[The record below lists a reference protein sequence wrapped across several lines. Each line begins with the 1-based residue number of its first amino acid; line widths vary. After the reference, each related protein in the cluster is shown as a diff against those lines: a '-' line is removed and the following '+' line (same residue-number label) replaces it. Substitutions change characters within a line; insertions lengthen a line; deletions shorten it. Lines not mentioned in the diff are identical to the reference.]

1 MSALLVAFALAL
13 AVPLFFGSWRLGLA
27 GLGAQ
32 SLVVLAMQLAG
43 PHGDHVGSALLL
55 VLDLGVVRGL
65 ATPLLLARAA
75 RRCAPAALPAELV
88 PGDLLYWVA
97 AAGLVALGVE
107 LGVRLYPADPAQAS
121 HAATATVEVLIGFCV
136 IAHQRTVMGQAIG
149 MLTIES
155 GAVLFEGL
163 PGAAWPLPIHVGLAV
178 VFAGLVLL
186 VLSFLRD
193 DVDASPA
200 PVETSAQVEVL

>member
-1 MSALLVAFALAL
+1 MSALLVAFGLVLAI
-13 AVPLFFGSWRLGLA
+13 PLFFGSWRLALA

-32 SLVVLAMQLAG
+32 SLLVLAMQLAG

-55 VLDLGVVRGL
+55 SLDLGLLRGL
-65 ATPLLLARAA
+65 LTPLLVARAA
-75 RRCAPAALPAELV
+75 RRCPPAALPAELV

-107 LGVRLYPADPAQAS
+107 LGVHLFPDDPARAA
-121 HAATATVEVLIGFCV
+121 HAATATVEVLVGFCV
-136 IAHQRTVMGQAIG
+136 VAHQRTALGQAIG

-163 PGAAWPLPIHVGLAV
+163 LGSAWPLPIHLGLTL
-178 VFAGLVLL
+178 VFAGLVVL
-186 VLSFLRD
+186 VLAFLQGD
-193 DVDASPA
+193 LDASHA
-200 PVETSAQVEVL
+200 PVETSPEVEVL